1 MCPWLG
7 RKTPTITAR
16 MNTMIRA
23 TTNSST
29 RVMPGISGRLVCLV
43 GTCPH
48 KGRQVPRQCSKRESR
63 MVAASLRS
71 RHAPKVCRATANPEW
86 PWRVA
91 QHAKRRFLNY
101 PEFQRLQ
108 DRARAVAHAEL
119 GKNVGN
125 MVLHRAFRHLQRIG
139 DFLVAV
145 AAGHQAQDFGFTIGQ
160 GVGLA
165 EA

>member
-1 MCPWLG
+1 MCCGLWLISIERWMCPWLG
-7 RKTPTITAR
+7 RNSPTITAR

-29 RVMPGISGRLVCLV
+29 RVMPGISGRLVRLV
-43 GTCPH
+43 GACH
-48 KGRQVPRQCSKRESR
+48 RNRQVPRQCSKRESR
-63 MVAASLRS
+63 MVAASPRS
-71 RHAPKVCRATANPEW
+71 RHAPEVCRVTAIPER

-91 QHAKRRFLNY
+91 QQVEKRSLDD
-101 PEFQRLQ
+101 PEFEGLQ
-108 DRARAVAHAEL
+108 HRARAVAHAEL

-145 AAGHQAQDFGFTIGQ
+145 AA
-160 GVGLA
+160 
-165 EA
+165 